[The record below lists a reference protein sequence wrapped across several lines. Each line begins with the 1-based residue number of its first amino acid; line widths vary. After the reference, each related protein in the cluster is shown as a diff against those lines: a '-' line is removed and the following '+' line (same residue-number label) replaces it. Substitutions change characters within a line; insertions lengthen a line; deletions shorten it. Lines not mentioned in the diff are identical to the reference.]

1 MTSSLR
7 TNNVDLTDRFRKKK
21 YHREGKPRGR
31 IVFWTNEPGFR
42 TAKII
47 LQMWAEQKAGMG
59 VVSFS
64 RGFSEQGVNS
74 KNLWAF
80 LQYKMPDLAAK
91 YQEIRGAPLTP
102 KIAYD
107 RVHKAWYPPDNP
119 REHYQYDPKLRPYA
133 NAARQFMLRDGPVYF
148 EEMVDAERMADAK
161 RKRDRDADR

>member
-64 RGFSEQGVNS
+64 RGFSEQGVNP

-91 YQEIRGAPLTP
+91 YQEMRGAPVTP

-107 RVHKAWYPPDNP
+107 RVHKAWYPPGRS
-119 REHYQYDPKLRPYA
+119 REHYDDDLKLRPYA
-133 NAARQFMLRDGPVYF
+133 NAANQFMLRDGPVSF
-148 EEMVDAERMADAK
+148 EEMVEAER
-161 RKRDRDADR
+161 RRDRDADR